1 MTKKIDT
8 MVSKFFS
15 IEQCRINFETLFIFG
30 DNLLRVGEAGQAVIR
45 GQVNSIGLATKKE
58 PGMKPED
65 FFNDEEYMENCKI
78 IEEEIAKIKRYAEE
92 KSFKAYCFSFQ
103 GLGTG
108 LSSMQTR
115 CPKTFCYLTVRLIE
129 EFEFN
134 NICALRS
141 N

>member
-1 MTKKIDT
+1 MET

-45 GQVNSIGLATKKE
+45 QQTNAIGLATKKE

-65 FFNDEEYMENCKI
+65 FFNDEEYMENCKV
-78 IEEEIAKIKRYAEE
+78 IEEEIAKIKIYAEG
-92 KSFKAYCFSFQ
+92 KNFKAYCFPFQ

-115 CPKTFCYLTVRLIE
+115 CPKTFCYLTVRLLE
-129 EFEFN
+129 EFKFN
-134 NICALRS
+134 NIAALQS
-141 N
+141 M